1 MKDISNLFKKI
12 EEIGG
17 ISKVILHQIGI
28 PNFSF
33 EDSALKLSNYGWYI
47 PAEFQL
53 KQINELVSLFDSNQK
68 EADDL
73 IIDFFR
79 KNIKSIEKKL
89 IRRHIERK
97 EIIKEAFKGHNA
109 KMFHSSTIL
118 FISISDGLSEC
129 KIFQDTKN
137 FNNKI
142 DMTKNPEIIK
152 ILSVESPL
160 NVDTRKKKNPS
171 FFSELNR
178 HNVIHGMKYDYGNE
192 INSLKSLSLLCF
204 ISDWYNRYGDRKT
217 ETLSS

>member
-1 MKDISNLFKKI
+1 MEDISNLFKKI

-17 ISKVILHQIGI
+17 ISKVILHHIGI

-47 PAEFQL
+47 PEEFQL

-68 EADDL
+68 EADDFM
-73 IIDFFR
+73 IDFFR

-89 IRRHIERK
+89 IRKHIERK
-97 EIIKEAFKGHNA
+97 EIIKEAFKGHYG
-109 KMFHSSTIL
+109 KMFCSSTIL

-129 KIFQDTKN
+129 KIFKDTKN
-137 FNNKI
+137 FNKKI
-142 DMTKNPEIIK
+142 DMTKNPKIIK
-152 ILSVESPL
+152 ILSAESPL
-160 NVDTRKKKNPS
+160 NVDTRKEKNTS

-204 ISDWYNRYGDRKT
+204 ISDWYNRYDDRNT
-217 ETLSS
+217 ATSSC